1 MKLSPLVALSF
12 LLAVGSAMADD
23 SIHGIQT
30 KQDFIAMKAKFNKDL
45 SDGTRYKELA
55 PDDQKNV
62 VATLDRMD
70 ARWQKADDVAHL
82 SPDDRIAMAN
92 DQEAVAGILDH
103 ASVDSRVVCQ
113 RVELIGSKFPKN
125 VCKTVAQ
132 MRREQ
137 DQAQDSMRQNGATTK

>member
-1 MKLSPLVALSF
+1 MKLSSIVALSL

-62 VATLDRMD
+62 VATLGRMD
-70 ARWQKADDVAHL
+70 ARWQKADDAAHL

-92 DQEAVAGILDH
+92 DQEVVAGILDH

-113 RVELIGSKFPKN
+113 RIELIGSKFPKN